1 MCFCISETFPF
12 IKRSKSSINV
22 LGTFQ
27 KFKKIE
33 THFKKKCVSFPY
45 FYNSLK
51 SDFMFHSFS
60 QYWTLTLKSSS
71 FLSKTSF
78 FFDVLKL
85 IFGFSN
91 YWQMLKKSALSNQ
104 LPVNS
109 RQIFFIIDS
118 VSTMEN
124 HLLSNVSN
132 SQWPCYLILF
142 SPSIIRNL

>member
-1 MCFCISETFPF
+1 MFWGRFKNIKKSKRISRRNAFLF
-12 IKRSKSSINV
+12 LIF
-22 LGTFQ
+22 L
-27 KFKKIE
+27 
-33 THFKKKCVSFPY
+33 
-45 FYNSLK
+45 NSLK

-60 QYWTLTLKSSS
+60 QYWTLTLKSSP

-118 VSTMEN
+118 ASTMEN

-132 SQWPCYLILF
+132 SQWPCYFILF